1 MAIDYMQGWQG
12 VDPKQ
17 VAVGG
22 SASVETWLNNLTTPR
37 GTLKSIRDLTIYSL
51 SNGGLRHNFENG
63 ADGQVQLATYATSG
77 YPYTV
82 AARFFVAA
90 QETGIST
97 FGARLKRN
105 GNTSAQC
112 VRIIGA
118 LSTSAGNTGSAY
130 IGGTN
135 SLLEVYVEVLIN
147 WDAKTFSIYL
157 NDTLQTTMNF
167 TSLTEIYI
175 GSLASYPLYPPGNTS
190 GSTSWAF
197 SASNGKQNI
206 SDIYAN
212 YDAPGDENPI
222 GRLGPIIIRPIPI
235 VDVSI
240 ANGSFSGTSK
250 EEWMANKSVYNTNP
264 NKGIRTAG
272 DGKKTIAT
280 FDDVT
285 KYRKEGEEIVG
296 FGITQTFTNFDPVKP
311 TKFVGNVSGPSGTD
325 YSGKLE
331 RLSGG
336 SSYSSPLWFT
346 FAVSGMSEEDLKGP
360 RFYMDM
366 LRAAD

>member
-17 VAVGG
+17 VAIGG
-22 SASVETWLNNLTTPR
+22 SAGADTWLNNLITPR
-37 GTLKSIRDLTIYSL
+37 GTLKSIRDLTMFSL
-51 SNGGLRHNFENG
+51 NNSGLRHNFDNG
-63 ADGQVQLATYATSG
+63 TDGQVQLTTVATSG
-77 YPYTV
+77 YGYTV
-82 AARFFVAA
+82 TARFFITA
-90 QETGIST
+90 QETGIT
-97 FGARLKRN
+97 TLGARLKRN
-105 GNTSAQC
+105 TATSAQC
-112 VRIIGA
+112 FRVIGA
-118 LSTSAGNTGSAY
+118 LTTTAGNAGTSY
-130 IGGTN
+130 IAGANT
-135 SLLEVYVEVLIN
+135 LTEVYVEFSID
-147 WDAKTFSIYL
+147 WDAKVLRVYL
-157 NDTLQTTMNF
+157 NDTLYTTMNF
-167 TSLTEIYI
+167 TSITEIFI
-175 GSLASYPLYPPGNTS
+175 GSVAGYPIYPPGNS
-190 GSTSWAF
+190 NGSISWAF
-197 SASNGKQNI
+197 SATGGRQSI

-212 YDAPGDENPI
+212 YDAPDDENPI

-235 VDVSI
+235 VDVTV
-240 ANGSFSGTSK
+240 ANGSFSGTTK

-331 RLSGG
+331 KLSGG
-336 SSYSSPLWFT
+336 SSYSSPLGFT
-346 FAVSGMSEEDLKGP
+346 FAVSGMSDEDLKGP